1 MLIKPRVEFIFMEE
15 LNMNQIVKRPL
26 FSNLS
31 ELHQALDRMFEP
43 SSFLDRENWLSNVVG
58 SNWTPTIDIKDEANQ
73 YVIRADVP
81 GVDPKNIEVSIDK
94 GMLTIR
100 GHRETETK
108 EERENYV
115 HVERSQGSFYRTI
128 SLSNAAD
135 SSKIS
140 AKSKHGVLEITIPKA
155 KESLS
160 QKIQIKEE

>member
-1 MLIKPRVEFIFMEE
+1 
-15 LNMNQIVKRPL
+15 MNQIVKRPL

-73 YVIRADVP
+73 YLIRADVP

-128 SLSNAAD
+128 SLPNAAD

-140 AKSKHGVLEITIPKA
+140 AKSKHGVLEITIPKV
-155 KESLS
+155 KENLS

>member
-1 MLIKPRVEFIFMEE
+1 
-15 LNMNQIVKRPL
+15 MNQIVKRPL

>member
-1 MLIKPRVEFIFMEE
+1 
-15 LNMNQIVKRPL
+15 MNQIVKRPL

-43 SSFLDRENWLSNVVG
+43 SSFFDRENWLSNVVG

-81 GVDPKNIEVSIDK
+81 GVDPKNIEVTIDK
-94 GMLTIR
+94 GMLTIK
-100 GHRETETK
+100 GHKETETK

-115 HVERSQGSFYRTI
+115 HVERSQGSFYRTF
-128 SLSNAAD
+128 SLPNAAD

-140 AKSKHGVLEITIPKA
+140 AKSKHGVLEITVPKA
-155 KESLS
+155 KESLA
-160 QKIQIKEE
+160 QKVQIKEE

>member
-1 MLIKPRVEFIFMEE
+1 
-15 LNMNQIVKRPL
+15 
-26 FSNLS
+26 
-31 ELHQALDRMFEP
+31 MFEP

-73 YVIRADVP
+73 YLIRADVP

-128 SLSNAAD
+128 SLPNAAD

-140 AKSKHGVLEITIPKA
+140 AKSKHGVLEITIPKV
-155 KESLS
+155 KENLS